1 MREAVIIDD
10 RVSRQD
16 NYLKE
21 DKVKLE
27 SIEGLTF
34 SEEFDTDFTKLDQ
47 YSLIA
52 IHRTILEERNLL
64 LAFKD
69 YCKKN
74 NKYLVTFS
82 GGVSNDTFYDDYYVE
97 LNSIT
102 FYNIDRLYAFFN
114 DFCIEDNE
122 VHLLMLVYGSN
133 WKLPYLIEYNHII
146 LQYGDNVPPEIE
158 DRLYDIEDI
167 IGKNIIKDPK
177 RRNQEIELLKNQ
189 I

>member
-1 MREAVIIDD
+1 MREAIIIDD

-21 DKVKLE
+21 GKVKLE

-102 FYNIDRLYAFFN
+102 FYNIDRLYTFFN
-114 DFCIEDNE
+114 DLCIEDNE

-146 LQYGDNVPPEIE
+146 WQYGDNVPPEIE

-167 IGKNIIKDPK
+167 IGKNIIEDPK